1 MPVVHVNLIKGRT
14 KEQKKAIAGDITESI
29 HKNAGSPKEVII
41 VVFHD
46 IDGDSWMINGR
57 AGRRL
62 NRRTALQ
69 DEASTANDDAAVVAN
84 DVEHAIEA
92 FEPGRLNIGER

>member
-46 IDGDSWMINGR
+46 IDGDSWSMG
-57 AGRRL
+57 GTL
-62 NRRTALQ
+62 FS
-69 DEASTANDDAAVVAN
+69 DK
-84 DVEHAIEA
+84 
-92 FEPGRLNIGER
+92 